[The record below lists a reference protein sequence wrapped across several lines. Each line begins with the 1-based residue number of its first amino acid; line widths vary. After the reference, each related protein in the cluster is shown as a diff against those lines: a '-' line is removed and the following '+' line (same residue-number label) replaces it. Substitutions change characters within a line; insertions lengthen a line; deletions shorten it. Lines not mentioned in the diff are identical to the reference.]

1 MPNILKREKQV
12 AIARA
17 LSEGNGIRAAS
28 RIVGCSKNTVNKLQL
43 DLGEACGDFQD
54 ALFQDLPCVRF
65 QADEIWSFCQKKAKT
80 ARKKGE
86 ENTPDNGD
94 IWTTT
99 AICADSKLV
108 PCWFVGRRDEAAA
121 TAFIADLA
129 GRVRHKV
136 QITTDGHEPYVEAI
150 EAAFGMDVDY
160 AVLEKVYRDNPET
173 RKAYNPAKVIG
184 VAKRVVQGSPD
195 RRHVSTSFVESHN
208 QKMRQRMR
216 RFTRLTNGHSKKSVH
231 HVAAVSFHFFTYNL
245 ITPHE
250 TLTKR
255 QGSNCTPAMAAGLA
269 TTPYTFDDMVTLVRR
284 RSEW

>member
-17 LSEGNGIRAAS
+17 LSEGNGIRATA

-43 DLGEACGDFQD
+43 QLGEACGDFQD
-54 ALFQDLPCVRF
+54 ALFQDLPCRRF
-65 QADEIWSFCQKKAKT
+65 QADEIWIFCQKKAKT
-80 ARKKGE
+80 ARRKGE
-86 ENTPDNGD
+86 ANTPDNGD

-121 TAFIADLA
+121 TAFIGDLA
-129 GRVRHKV
+129 GRVNHKI
-136 QITTDGHEPYVEAI
+136 QLTTDGHEPYVEAI
-150 EAAFGMDVDY
+150 ERQLGMDVDY
-160 AVLEKVYRDNPET
+160 AILEKVYRDNPET
-173 RKAYNPAKVIG
+173 RQAYNPA
-184 VAKRVVQGSPD
+184 RVVSVRGAIVQGDPD
-195 RRHVSTSFVESHN
+195 RKHISTSYVESHN

-231 HVAAVSFHFFTYNL
+231 HVAAVSFHFFVYNL
-245 ITPHE
+245 IQPHE

-255 QGSNCTPAMAAGLA
+255 QGSNCTPAMAAGYARSPL
-269 TTPYTFDDMVTLVRR
+269 TFEDMIDLIR
-284 RSEW
+284 